1 MASPCDAISHKKVVS
16 QQCARLLV
24 CGSSLAQ
31 EKNGKRPG
39 CIDVNHFRKISAV
52 LPKNN
57 HHKTSFLDIYV
68 ADDGATENSF
78 IFV

>member
-1 MASPCDAISHKKVVS
+1 MCKIITKYAALAWHKK
-16 QQCARLLV
+16 RM
-24 CGSSLAQ
+24 
-31 EKNGKRPG
+31 EKDPAALTS
-39 CIDVNHFRKISAV
+39 ITLEKISAV

-68 ADDGATENSF
+68 AEDGATENSS